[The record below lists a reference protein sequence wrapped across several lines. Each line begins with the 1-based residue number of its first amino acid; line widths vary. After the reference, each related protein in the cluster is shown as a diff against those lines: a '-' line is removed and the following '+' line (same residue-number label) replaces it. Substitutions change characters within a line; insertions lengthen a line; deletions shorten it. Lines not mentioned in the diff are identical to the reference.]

1 MTPTGI
7 IELLKLTLR
16 VWLAVNLTKPFRR
29 INEINTEITNLSIG
43 ANEST
48 LVQIE
53 NLNRERR
60 ILTKLISTIHPD

>member
-16 VWLAVNLTKPFRR
+16 VWLAVNLSKPFRR
-29 INEINTEITNLSIG
+29 INEINTEIVNLSIG
-43 ANEST
+43 AGESE
-48 LVQIE
+48 LLQIE
-53 NLNRERR
+53 NLVKEQR

>member
-1 MTPTGI
+1 MTPAGI
-7 IELLKLTLR
+7 IEFLKLAFR

-43 ANEST
+43 AGESE
-48 LVQIE
+48 LLQIE
-53 NLNRERR
+53 NLVKEQR